1 MRCKTHAVYN
11 QTLVWKLDGTV
22 ISNSISYKKLRLL
35 EVATNYIGSEGA
47 IPPMTK
53 VTGILAPLNEDDE
66 DDKPESKVEEVK
78 IQDDST
84 ETE

>member
-1 MRCKTHAVYN
+1 
-11 QTLVWKLDGTV
+11 
-22 ISNSISYKKLRLL
+22 
-35 EVATNYIGSEGA
+35 
-47 IPPMTK
+47 MTK
-53 VTGILAPLNEDDE
+53 VTGILAPLNEDDK